1 MSMKSGCTDVIKH
14 VGATAHCICPSGTKG
29 CVVDWKQSNIH
40 LGTHSRVTGRLLQVA
55 SASSEPSAHSGS
67 PSQRQRAGTHWPF
80 LQVKS
85 VVAQVLLAAEDNITL
100 ESAQQHSSVIFN
112 LSTHFTCKMMR
123 SFVCSEQE
131 DLFDSSEP
139 ILKPK
144 SGWTG
149 QSME

>member
-1 MSMKSGCTDVIKH
+1 MSLNMLEPQL
-14 VGATAHCICPSGTKG
+14 TASAPLEARDRQSCSKG
-29 CVVDWKQSNIH
+29 CIVDWKQSNIH
-40 LGTHSRVTGRLLQVA
+40 LSTHSRVMGRLLQVA

-85 VVAQVLLAAEDNITL
+85 VVAQVFFAVEDNITL

-112 LSTHFTCKMMR
+112 LSTHVTCKMMR

-131 DLFDSSEP
+131 DFFDGLEP
-139 ILKPK
+139 ILKHK